1 MRRLVLLAA
10 WLLLAPACRRPEP
23 VRAGPEP
30 VLTFTRDGAEV
41 ARLGRTQLEALVP
54 AGEVAGFDPYYG
66 REKRWRA
73 IPLGPLLAR
82 VFHDEGLAGVDFV
95 LRAADGYTVPMTGA
109 RLLEP
114 GGHLAV
120 ADADGPWEP
129 IGPRKSDPA
138 PFYVVW
144 SGEGQQSLDTHPRPW
159 ALAAI
164 AIEPFER
171 VFPKVV
177 PPASGD
183 ARVARGFELWRAL
196 CIRCHAINQ
205 QGGKVGPELN
215 VPRNVTEYREAAF
228 LKDWIRHPQAYRP
241 SAMPAFA
248 SLPEEDL
255 DALLAYLAA
264 MKDAKDPALV
274 TPSGGVH

>member
-1 MRRLVLLAA
+1 MIRPGVAIA
-10 WLLLAPACRRPEP
+10 LLLGLACQRPAE
-23 VRAGPEP
+23 VRQGPEP

-41 ARLGRTQLEALVP
+41 ARLGRSQLEALVP
-54 AGEVAGFDPYYG
+54 AETVSGYDPYYG

-73 IPLGPLLAR
+73 IPLAPLLAR
-82 VFHDEGLAGVDFV
+82 VFRDEGLAGADFV
-95 LRAADGYTVPMTGA
+95 LRATDGYTVPIAGE
-109 RLLEP
+109 RLHEP
-114 GGHLAV
+114 GGHIAV

-144 SGEGQQSLDTHPRPW
+144 TGAQQQSLDTHPRPW
-159 ALAAI
+159 SLAAI

-177 PPASGD
+177 PPAGGD
-183 ARVARGFELWRAL
+183 PRVARGFALWRAL

-205 QGGKVGPELN
+205 QGGRVGPELN
-215 VPRNVTEYREAAF
+215 VPRNVTEYREIAF
-228 LKDWIRHPQAYRP
+228 LKDWIRAPQSYRP

-248 SLPEEDL
+248 SLPDEDL
-255 DALLAYLAA
+255 DALIAYLGA
-264 MKDAKDPALV
+264 MKDSKDPAFV
-274 TPSGGVH
+274 APVGGGH